1 MMLYAIY
8 SYYGGWNRLYQY
20 PATRYYEI
28 AQRMLANAKARHP
41 KGRYV
46 IREVNA

>member
-1 MMLYAIY
+1 MLYAIY

-28 AQRMLANAKARHP
+28 AQRNLQNAKERHP
-41 KGRYV
+41 RGRYM
-46 IREVNA
+46 IRQVPA